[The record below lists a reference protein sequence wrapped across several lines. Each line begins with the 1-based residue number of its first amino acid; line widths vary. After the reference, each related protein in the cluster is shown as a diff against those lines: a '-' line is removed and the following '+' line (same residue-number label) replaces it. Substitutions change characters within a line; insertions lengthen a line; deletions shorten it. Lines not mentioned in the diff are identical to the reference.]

1 MELIHS
7 VPLRPPEGAC
17 RATPGRPDPRLR
29 PYVLGYGGFSSH
41 TGAPLPHR
49 VLPLSSTTL
58 VIAFEGPFAV
68 FSGPRAQATVDGRTT
83 WGRGIS
89 VGLTPAGV
97 SVLFGLPSSALVG
110 QIVDWRDVLGPRADP
125 LAERLFAA
133 PSWPARFA
141 LLDAALLARLG
152 AAAPPPVVSAAWSRL
167 QGPRIAVSALADRL
181 GVSRRALELGFRR
194 EIGLAPATVAR
205 VSRFQAALGLLT
217 EGVGPARAATG
228 AGYADQAHFTRSTR
242 AMAGLTP
249 AQLCAIVQYEPLP
262 GA

>member
-1 MELIHS
+1 MELIDS
-7 VPLRPPEGAC
+7 VPLCPPEGAC
-17 RATPGRPDPRLR
+17 RATPGQPDHRLR
-29 PYVLGYGGFSSH
+29 PFVLGYGGFSSH
-41 TGAPLPHR
+41 NGAPIAHR

-58 VIAFEGPFAV
+58 VFSFDGPFTV
-68 FSGPRAQATVDGRTT
+68 FSGPRAEAIVDGPTT
-83 WGRGIS
+83 WGRGVS

-97 SVLFGLPSSALVG
+97 SVLFGLPASVLAGQLVG
-110 QIVDWRDVLGPRADP
+110 WRDLLGRRAEP
-125 LAERLFAA
+125 LAERLAAA

-152 AAAPPPVVSAAWSRL
+152 TAPPPSPVDAAWQRL
-167 QGPRIAVSALADRL
+167 QGPRIAVGALADRL

-194 EIGLAPATVAR
+194 EVGLPPATVAR
-205 VSRFQAALGLLT
+205 VSRFQAALGLLA

-228 AGYADQAHFTRSTR
+228 AGYADQAHLTRSTR